1 MFVVSQSSLDV
12 VERLERDVDMVLKA
26 AKAFEEEGSRR
37 DAGAKWTEVV
47 EPWWG
52 SRRKAAEVEED
63 TVVDETIP
71 GKTTYASAIAKK
83 RVADERAAENRR
95 AATGRQVQMPERY
108 R

>member
-1 MFVVSQSSLDV
+1 MQSSLDV

-26 AKAFEEEGSRR
+26 AKAFDEEGCRR

-63 TVVDETIP
+63 TVVDETVP
-71 GKTTYASAIAKK
+71 GKTTFASAIAKK
-83 RVADERAAENRR
+83 RVAGERAGAENPR
-95 AATGRQVQMPERY
+95 ATGRQVQIPERY